1 MKKFLIVL
9 PILIMGILVACD
21 NREDIADMDM
31 HDKIWYAQ
39 ILDFDLLRYA
49 DGQWVQGAEY
59 SKVRSLINPDSSFF
73 ADFYT
78 EVRFVR
84 HPDEAVDVPNTVI
97 LAFPFENSV
106 ERAVKAINWEIDSAN
121 INLNRFGLV
130 CPITVDNL
138 VNDYENVN
146 RLIRLDAN
154 FTLMLHSFVRD
165 EDTSRTDNSR
175 ISFELDRLNEW
186 NRDNNKKVLDILDR
200 LNMSQDEGGPL
211 LRSAGSLDRFISV
224 TDLMITQGL
233 TAEQALRRVI

>member
-21 NREDIADMDM
+21 NREDIAEMNINA
-31 HDKIWYAQ
+31 KIWYARF
-39 ILDFDLLRYA
+39 LDFDLFMYI
-49 DGQWVQGAEY
+49 DGQWIRGNNY
-59 SKVRSLINPDSSFF
+59 SRAHSLTNPNSEFF

-97 LAFPFENSV
+97 LAFPFENSI
-106 ERAVKAINWEIDSAN
+106 ERVVNAINWEVDSAD
-121 INLNRFGLV
+121 IDLRSFGLTY
-130 CPITVDNL
+130 PISVDNL
-138 VNDYENVN
+138 VNDYDSVN

-154 FTLMLHSFVRD
+154 FILTLHSFVRD
-165 EDTSRTDNSR
+165 ESTAHIDGSRVNFELLRLLNWSEDNS
-175 ISFELDRLNEW
+175 
-186 NRDNNKKVLDILDR
+186 KKVLDILDR

-233 TAEQALRRVI
+233 TAEQALRRVR